1 MGCGASAGESDPVAP
16 EDPMVKLLKQIH
28 EKQSE
33 LKPLVVVL
41 ENESAEAR
49 YVKTSIMKCQQ
60 VSFDMNSDLEKETGN
75 YEDIKDHIA
84 EQDSHDLRE
93 ASVGFGT
100 DESKMGNIVIS
111 RLPENMTIT
120 DAKYQKKYNRTLE
133 DQIRGENKSLLGLMT
148 GSLTYFGR
156 FLCYRCMLQPK
167 RDAFLIHKAMNGMG
181 CSDKILVEVL
191 STRTNDELKAA
202 AEWYAS
208 EHDGED
214 MVERIKSE
222 TGGFGKKW
230 YGKWVDTLVEFDRDE
245 SVDVPDNVEELA
257 QQLYEAGE
265 AKWMGCD
272 EQPFIDIL
280 CKANEPTC
288 MAIAEAYEA
297 LPDSKKT
304 LAKAVEDKMGGDL
317 EYAVLARVRTKDQF
331 MAIRIFKA
339 CKGWGTDE
347 ECIGRVLA
355 CLSKGDAQE
364 LERFYNEFYA
374 EEEEEPFNSL
384 RSLLESELSGSF
396 LEAIIGVLDTQGPKG
411 HCRDEWMY
419 PRESSEAAT
428 SFQAEVEEAYNK
440 ELAQYKGKEDMNGPF
455 ELVGVEMPYMRVEP
469 YDYDIE
475 APEPP
480 FEDKDR
486 SELFPEDPTDEASAE
501 KLLNQLSEAISQVQA
516 QTQGAVIVKEAMLP
530 AYFKCAH
537 DLRYTDYYLG
547 QVLDDNRAM
556 GEFCASRDA
565 DYVHEASEGWG
576 TDEDKLIRVLCGLS
590 KTQLLRVD
598 EIYAAR
604 YGSSL
609 REKVD
614 GELGGFFEG
623 SFKYFMKCVLTPNAA
638 LDAELLKE
646 AMEGWGTNDTLLCE
660 IICTRSSR
668 ELRAAAKIFADENG
682 KSLHQWI
689 DGDTSGTYQDFLL
702 ACLHATRR
710 EDSQVDEGAVDMQVE
725 LLWGAGLNGEDK
737 ETNVFKTVLSKA
749 SEAQINAIKEKFESK
764 YGKTMADA
772 IKEHMGGDWERALL
786 ARIMDKPTYYAD
798 ALQKAFKGW
807 GTDEKATSRILG
819 RNGKAEIKKIAARYE
834 EMYGVS
840 LHDAISSETSGNY
853 KKALLTMLF
862 AEPPG
867 EAADPGED

>member
-1 MGCGASAGESDPVAP
+1 
-16 EDPMVKLLKQIH
+16 
-28 EKQSE
+28 
-33 LKPLVVVL
+33 
-41 ENESAEAR
+41 
-49 YVKTSIMKCQQ
+49 
-60 VSFDMNSDLEKETGN
+60 
-75 YEDIKDHIA
+75 
-84 EQDSHDLRE
+84 
-93 ASVGFGT
+93 
-100 DESKMGNIVIS
+100 
-111 RLPENMTIT
+111 
-120 DAKYQKKYNRTLE
+120 
-133 DQIRGENKSLLGLMT
+133 
-148 GSLTYFGR
+148 
-156 FLCYRCMLQPK
+156 
-167 RDAFLIHKAMNGMG
+167 
-181 CSDKILVEVL
+181 
-191 STRTNDELKAA
+191 LKAA

-214 MVERIKSE
+214 MVERIKGE
-222 TGGFGKKW
+222 TGGLGKKW

-257 QQLYEAGE
+257 QTLYEAGE

-317 EYAVLARVRTKDQF
+317 EYSVLARVRTKDQF
-331 MAIRIFKA
+331 LAIRIYKA

-374 EEEEEPFNSL
+374 EEKEPFNNL

-428 SFQAEVEEAYNK
+428 HFQAEVEGAYNK
-440 ELAQYKGKEDMNGPF
+440 ELAQYKGKEAMNGPF
-455 ELVGVEMPYMRVEP
+455 ELVGIEMPYMRVEP

-486 SELFPEDPTDEASAE
+486 SELFPEDPTDEASAQ
-501 KLLNQLSEAISQVQA
+501 KLLNQLNEGISQVKA
-516 QTQGAVIVKEAMLP
+516 QTQGAVVVKEAMLP
-530 AYFKCAH
+530 AYFSCAH

-547 QVLDDNRAM
+547 QILDDNRAM

-609 REKVD
+609 RDTVD

-725 LLWGAGLNGEDK
+725 LLWGAGLNGGDK
-737 ETNVFKTVLSKA
+737 EANVFKTVLSKA
-749 SEAQINAIKEKFESK
+749 SVAQIDAIKAKFEST

-786 ARIMDKPTYYAD
+786 ARIMDKPTYYAE

-819 RNGKAEIKKIAARYE
+819 RNSKAEIKKIAAKYE

-840 LHDAISSETSGNY
+840 LHNAISSETSGNY

-867 EAADPGED
+867 QAADPGED